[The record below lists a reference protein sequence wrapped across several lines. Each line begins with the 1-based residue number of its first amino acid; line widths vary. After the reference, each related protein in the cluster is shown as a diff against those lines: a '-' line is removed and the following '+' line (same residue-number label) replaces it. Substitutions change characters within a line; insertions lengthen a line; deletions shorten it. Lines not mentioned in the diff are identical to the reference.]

1 MIETNKTIELTT
13 KTQELE
19 NLKRSLAEETHKKSE
34 IQEKFEEI
42 KNNTS
47 K

>member
-1 MIETNKTIELTT
+1 MIETNKTLEFTT
-13 KTQELE
+13 KMQELE
-19 NLKRSLAEETHKKSE
+19 NLRRTLAEETHKKNE